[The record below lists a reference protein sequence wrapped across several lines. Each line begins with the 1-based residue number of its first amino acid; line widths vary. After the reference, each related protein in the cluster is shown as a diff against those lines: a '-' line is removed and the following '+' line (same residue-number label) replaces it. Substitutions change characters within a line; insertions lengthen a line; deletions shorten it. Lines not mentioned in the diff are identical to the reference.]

1 MVTEANYT
9 IYSGVR
15 SATRHDEGTTDVYVL
30 HRVLYP
36 QVHDN
41 GVKKT
46 KKRYNRLKERYVVF
60 RKVFDTTRSWS
71 AACRYCT
78 LNHDYEA
85 FFDGGRS
92 SRP

>member
-1 MVTEANYT
+1 MAPMVTEANYT

-15 SATRHDEGTTDVYVL
+15 SATRQDEGTTDVYVL

-60 RKVFDTTRSWS
+60 LRHNTFVVSGLQVLHT
-71 AACRYCT
+71 
-78 LNHDYEA
+78 
-85 FFDGGRS
+85 
-92 SRP
+92 